1 MRSVMIVSALYVRP
15 LSRVLLHL
23 RYQKLRNKMDTA
35 REGGERGIL
44 DETRLLVN
52 EHVVK
57 NLHSASNTLF
67 ASNPVQYVQN
77 FINEKTK

>member
-1 MRSVMIVSALYVRP
+1 
-15 LSRVLLHL
+15 
-23 RYQKLRNKMDTA
+23 MDTA

-57 NLHSASNTLF
+57 NLHSASNSLF

>member
-1 MRSVMIVSALYVRP
+1 
-15 LSRVLLHL
+15 
-23 RYQKLRNKMDTA
+23 MDTA

-57 NLHSASNTLF
+57 NLHSASNILF
-67 ASNPVQYVQN
+67 TSDPIRYVQN
-77 FINEKTK
+77 FIDEKTK